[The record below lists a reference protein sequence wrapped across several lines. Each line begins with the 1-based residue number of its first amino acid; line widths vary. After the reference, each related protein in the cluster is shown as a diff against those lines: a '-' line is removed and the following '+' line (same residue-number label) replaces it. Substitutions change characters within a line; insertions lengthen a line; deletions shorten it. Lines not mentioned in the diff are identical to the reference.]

1 MRPSRADCRVTPRA
15 TWRLGAAAGT
25 QITRRYLSRAPVH
38 ERPRSSRRGCGKI
51 VVAAG
56 RLCAFAASSGC
67 AANARLNCCAGDRSG
82 QRSWPNDCS
91 CATASLGSSTFRACS
106 PPTCKGA
113 IPGPK
118 VTTWNAPAFT
128 TACALRSISPS
139 SVWAANTR
147 ENACASLSPARASR
161 FACSTS
167 NSLSVN
173 SCSLRKVSPRER
185 WTAPRRT
192 GYQVAQTTRQD

>member
-38 ERPRSSRRGCGKI
+38 ERPRSSHRGCGKI

-118 VTTWNAPAFT
+118 VTTWNATAFT
-128 TACALRSISPS
+128 PAAPCAASRLPRSGRR
-139 SVWAANTR
+139 TR
-147 ENACASLSPARASR
+147 GRTLAPRSRQRVRCTSRARRATHIIPGGRASQPQIISEVR
-161 FACSTS
+161 FRYTLDVDA
-167 NSLSVN
+167 
-173 SCSLRKVSPRER
+173 
-185 WTAPRRT
+185 
-192 GYQVAQTTRQD
+192 